1 MFFFSFNVLE
11 LCECRH
17 VCLHLSGRG
26 RPRPSKGAWLVQKL
40 TRVSS
45 NRRMDIWL
53 LLRIHVGC
61 QWTRWPLSE
70 WTLCF
75 LHTHERA
82 KTYWVQTWAKLVRQK
97 KKLFIPKI
105 LFQSI
110 LKVHPLLSKTFLKV
124 ITHTYKTDL
133 SRKIT
138 ETWKLE
144 VVTLR
149 KCSKSP
155 KSRNELEMCWSY
167 RAHQTTL
174 STCAFT

>member
-1 MFFFSFNVLE
+1 MFFFSFSVLE

-40 TRVSS
+40 TRVSL
-45 NRRMDIWL
+45 NRQMDIWL
-53 LLRIHVGC
+53 LLKIHVGC

-75 LHTHERA
+75 LRTHERA
-82 KTYWVQTWAKLVRQK
+82 KMYWVQTWAKLYNK
-97 KKLFIPKI
+97 KRSFLSPKYC
-105 LFQSI
+105 S
-110 LKVHPLLSKTFLKV
+110 KVLSMTFLKV

-133 SRKIT
+133 SRKRT
-138 ETWKLE
+138 LTWKLE

-149 KCSKSP
+149 KHSKSP
-155 KSRNELEMCWSY
+155 KNRNELEMCWSY
-167 RAHQTTL
+167 PAHQTTL
-174 STCAFT
+174 STFTSMLSGLQ